1 MEPES
6 NPLPPSENNDAVDAH
21 GADVAAPRPAPRELR
36 HVRRAVEAALRAWDP
51 LETKPGVEGPPD
63 EYDGYAPPLVELVLG
78 GADVERV
85 TCELAQLRRLL
96 LAERDDPAADARI
109 AALIVAALHE
119 PAPAHDEPR
128 RPRKQRRAARDEGS
142 YVCPSCSEEIVV
154 PLDASEGA
162 EQTYVEDCPVCCHAN
177 VIHVEFGE
185 GGEPARVSAQ
195 AE

>member
-1 MEPES
+1 MEPGS
-6 NPLPPSENNDAVDAH
+6 NPLPPSRDD
-21 GADVAAPRPAPRELR
+21 DVAAPRPPR

-51 LETKPGVEGPPD
+51 LEVLPGVEGPND
-63 EYDGYAPPLVELVLG
+63 EYDGYALPLVELVRG
-78 GADVERV
+78 GAREDAVAR
-85 TCELAQLRRLL
+85 ELAQLRRQL
-96 LAERDDPAADARI
+96 LAERDDPAADAR
-109 AALIVAALHE
+109 AAAAIVAAVRE
-119 PAPAHDEPR
+119 PAPAQDER
-128 RPRKQRRAARDEGS
+128 HRPRKQRRAARDEGS

-185 GGEPARVSAQ
+185 DGEPARVSAQ

>member
-1 MEPES
+1 MDPAS
-6 NPLPPSENNDAVDAH
+6 NPLPPSKNDDDAT
-21 GADVAAPRPAPRELR
+21 RPAPRELR

-51 LETKPGVEGPPD
+51 LDTKPGVDGPLD
-63 EYDGYAPPLVELVLG
+63 EYDGYALPLVELVRG
-78 GADVERV
+78 GANVERV
-85 TCELAQLRRLL
+85 ARELAQLRRQL

-109 AALIVAALHE
+109 AARVVAALHE
-119 PAPAHDEPR
+119 PAPAHDKPR
-128 RPRKQRRAARDEGS
+128 RRKTRRSARDEGS

-162 EQTYVEDCPVCCHAN
+162 EQSYVEDCPVCCHAN

-185 GGEPARVSAQ
+185 DGEPARVSAQ

>member
-1 MEPES
+1 MDPGS
-6 NPLPPSENNDAVDAH
+6 KPLPPSKNDDDAT
-21 GADVAAPRPAPRELR
+21 RPAPRELR

-51 LETKPGVEGPPD
+51 LETKPGVDGPLD
-63 EYDGYAPPLVELVLG
+63 EYDGYAPPLVELVRS

-85 TCELAQLRRLL
+85 ARELAQLRRQL

-109 AALIVAALHE
+109 AARIVAALHE

-128 RPRKQRRAARDEGS
+128 RPRKSRRSARDEGS
-142 YVCPSCSEEIVV
+142 YVCPSCSEKIVV

-162 EQTYVEDCPVCCHAN
+162 EQSYVEDCPVCCHAN

-185 GGEPARVSAQ
+185 DGEPARVSAQ

>member
-1 MEPES
+1 MEPGS
-6 NPLPPSENNDAVDAH
+6 NPLPPSKH
-21 GADVAAPRPAPRELR
+21 ADDGAAPRPAPRELR

-51 LETKPGVEGPPD
+51 LETKPGVEGPSD
-63 EYDGYAPPLVELVLG
+63 EYDGYALPLVELALS

-85 TCELAQLRRLL
+85 ARELGQLRRQL

-109 AALIVAALHE
+109 AARIVSALHE

-128 RPRKQRRAARDEGS
+128 RPRNPRRAARDEGS